1 MQHKF
6 LCNVV
11 NLNYS
16 DNNSSETNIKIE
28 NIRIA
33 WATTNNISISTNESS
48 SPSNNLIFNEIIGDV
63 IGRIIGNSNN
73 GKTKDLFFEYI
84 DIAETKV
91 PQIDKSKVGNTMPS
105 II

>member
-11 NLNYS
+11 NLHYS
-16 DNNSSETNIKIE
+16 DNNSSETSIAIE

-33 WATTNNISISTNESS
+33 WATKNSISINTKESS
-48 SPSNNLIFNEIIGDV
+48 SPSNNLIFNDIIGDV
-63 IGRIIGNSNN
+63 IGRIIGKSNS

-84 DIAETKV
+84 DKAETNV
-91 PQIDKSKVGNTMPS
+91 PQIDKSKVGNTIPS

>member
-1 MQHKF
+1 M
-6 LCNVV
+6 CNVV
-11 NLNYS
+11 NLRYS

-33 WATTNNISISTNESS
+33 WATKKSISTNTKESN
-48 SPSNNLIFNEIIGDV
+48 SPSNNLIFNDIIGDV
-63 IGRIIGNSNN
+63 IGRIIGNSIN

-105 II
+105 IM